1 MVGTLLECEKKGTL
15 FAGPHVSVFR
25 FSNEKIQAKIHE
37 KIRKFHFKLIQNKVS
52 TEFKKKQQKTL
63 LSGHF
68 GHILPNLGKLEL
80 F

>member
-52 TEFKKKQQKTL
+52 TEF
-63 LSGHF
+63 
-68 GHILPNLGKLEL
+68 
-80 F
+80 